1 MFCVK
6 FMGTKNNAHSVLIIQ
21 DRYVRPNYSLLVTGL
36 LLSYCARFLQL
47 GALLWGST
55 STAGSESTSGTES
68 TLAGEAVQSTEF
80 LWYFVDILYFL
91 TTINVIKVP
100 TYLQVIDI
108 MKNNVVVGVIT
119 LNDKNMQTLYI
130 FCRGIYCAFR

>member
-1 MFCVK
+1 M
-6 FMGTKNNAHSVLIIQ
+6 
-21 DRYVRPNYSLLVTGL
+21 TGL

-55 STAGSESTSGTES
+55 STEGSEST
-68 TLAGEAVQSTEF
+68 LAEQAGQSTEF

-100 TYLQVIDI
+100 TY
-108 MKNNVVVGVIT
+108 
-119 LNDKNMQTLYI
+119 
-130 FCRGIYCAFR
+130 CRWWCHYVE